1 MLTRRMT
8 MGAIGATACLMGT
21 PRLSRDAWAQS
32 DGLAV
37 AFIKTTSEQFAA
49 IVNSTGTPQ
58 EKRRQM
64 QGVVDSTMDVD
75 GIAHFCLG
83 RFWRIATSAQQAQ
96 YTALFR
102 DLMVIKIVDHL
113 GEYQGVQIT
122 IGPARASAD
131 TEIVMSTVAGPR
143 TPPRR
148 VDWVV
153 STATGAPKI
162 VDLLAGGT
170 SLRLTQSADFT
181 AYLAFHD
188 YRIQDLISAMRK
200 MLARTSTG

>member
-1 MLTRRMT
+1 MR
-8 MGAIGATACLMGT
+8 AIVAAACLAAMPGLI
-21 PRLSRDAWAQS
+21 RQAQAQT
-32 DGLAV
+32 GELAV
-37 AFIKTTSEQFAA
+37 AFVKTTSEQLAA
-49 IVNSTGTPQ
+49 IVNSGGTSL
-58 EKRRQM
+58 EKRLRIR
-64 QGVVDSTMDVD
+64 GVVDSTMDVD

-83 RFWRIATSAQQAQ
+83 RFWRIASSAQQVQ

-102 DLMVIKIVDHL
+102 DLMVIKIADHL
-113 GEYQGVQIT
+113 GAYQGVQIT
-122 IGPARASAD
+122 MGPARAGAD
-131 TEIVMSTVAGPR
+131 TEIVTSTVAGPK

-162 VDLLAGGT
+162 VDLLADGT

-188 YRIQDLISAMRK
+188 FHIQDLITAMRN
-200 MLARTSTG
+200 MLARTAHG